1 MTEAATRRLAGKIVG
16 AIQAKKASDI
26 VLLDLRKLSDITDYF
41 LISSVSSNVQARV
54 VADVIIEKLKEEG
67 HHFNVE
73 GYESP
78 HWILVDSYS
87 IVFHIFQPDVRE
99 FYALENLW
107 GDAPKEEF
115 PDE

>member
-1 MTEAATRRLAGKIVG
+1 MTETATRQLAGEIVK
-16 AIQAKKASDI
+16 AIQAKKANDI

-54 VADVIIEKLKEEG
+54 VADVITEKLKEEG
-67 HHFNVE
+67 QHFNVE

-107 GDAPKEEF
+107 GDAPREEF

>member
-1 MTEAATRRLAGKIVG
+1 MTEAATRELAGEIVS
-16 AIQAKKASDI
+16 AIQAKKADNI

-54 VADVIIEKLKEEG
+54 VADVITEKLKEEG
-67 HHFNVE
+67 RQFNVE

-107 GDAPKEEF
+107 GDAPREEF